1 MRVAIA
7 SIVVLLGSGVWCGA
21 ASTAAAQNQPTTGQ
35 PVAGQGGAKYAHTLG
50 ASRFAVGDGSHRE
63 TEGPFERVIG
73 DKGVFFVD
81 TVTGAT
87 LAVPNGAAVPKP
99 PADAPASANSPEAL
113 NYPQPMTTNPNEHS
127 AAVAAYLVA
136 AGVPAAEVSGMHVT
150 TTMAGG
156 GPVRDGVQPA
166 QSKLLWYTTHLERS
180 LGGVPV
186 ESSYAFAA
194 LDNAGRVITEGVYW
208 PAIPAGVVSNARG
221 FAAKLAAPRERAA
234 FMAKVGKAAPGAG
247 NTPGSVRIVHTSGAY
262 HGPFQAAA
270 VYSTVVPSR
279 RGGKAQILRFDE
291 NGARVRLNEEA
302 STETDSPKQQ

>member
-1 MRVAIA
+1 
-7 SIVVLLGSGVWCGA
+7 
-21 ASTAAAQNQPTTGQ
+21 
-35 PVAGQGGAKYAHTLG
+35 
-50 ASRFAVGDGSHRE
+50 
-63 TEGPFERVIG
+63 
-73 DKGVFFVD
+73 
-81 TVTGAT
+81 
-87 LAVPNGAAVPKP
+87 
-99 PADAPASANSPEAL
+99 
-113 NYPQPMTTNPNEHS
+113 MTTDPDEHS
-127 AAVAAYLVA
+127 AAVKAYLVA
-136 AGVPAAEVSGMHVT
+136 AGVPASEVSGMHVT

-156 GPVRDGVQPA
+156 GPVRDGVQPS

-180 LGGVPV
+180 LGGIPV

-194 LDNAGRVITEGVYW
+194 MDNAGRVITEGVHW
-208 PAIPAGVVSNARG
+208 PEVPASVVANART

-234 FMAKVGKAAPGAG
+234 FMAKVQKATPGAG

-291 NGARVRLNEEA
+291 NGARVRLSDEV

>member
-1 MRVAIA
+1 MRVKIA

-21 ASTAAAQNQPTTGQ
+21 ASIAAAQGQ
-35 PVAGQGGAKYAHTLG
+35 PVSGQGGAKYAHTLG
-50 ASRFAVGDGSHRE
+50 VSRFAVGEGSRSE

-73 DKGVFFVD
+73 DKGVFLVD

-87 LAVPNGAAVPKP
+87 LAVPNGLALPKP
-99 PADAPASANSPEAL
+99 PVDAPASGNYSPEAL
-113 NYPQPMTTNPNEHS
+113 NYPQPMTTNPDEHS
-127 AAVAAYLVA
+127 AAVKAYLVA
-136 AGVPAAEVSGMHVT
+136 AGVPATEVSGTHVT

-166 QSKLLWYTTHLERS
+166 QSKLLWYTTHLDRS
-180 LGGVPV
+180 LAGIPV

-194 LDNAGRVITEGVYW
+194 FDNGGRVITEGVYW
-208 PAIPAGVVSNARG
+208 PAIPAGVVSNARA
-221 FAAKLAAPRERAA
+221 FAAKLAAPRERTA

-247 NTPGSVRIVHTSGAY
+247 ETPGSVRIVHTSGGY
-262 HGPFQAAA
+262 HGPFQAVA

-291 NGARVRLNEEA
+291 TGARVRLNEEP
-302 STETDSPKQQ
+302 STEADSPKQR